1 MEKKMTCY
9 RTVSIGLVE
18 DDVYVCETCDGDTG
32 EYGLRYDS
40 FAEDSGPAQKDV
52 FLFVWFEYY
61 GSRKE
66 RAFFI
71 RDVFLHRIELTDEE
85 TGVVGSLGRDHEV
98 EAASQ
103 MLSLAHETIARQLE
117 AAGLSIHRDTFEKL
131 SREKLSPENLKASYA
146 RWRKE
151 EEEEKML
158 ADAEMVYSR
167 FPIKIR
173 ILPS

>member
-1 MEKKMTCY
+1 MEKIMTCY

-18 DDVYVCETCDGDTG
+18 DDVNVCETCDVDTG

-85 TGVVGSLGRDHEV
+85 TGVVGSPGRDHEV

-131 SREKLSPENLKASYA
+131 SRKKLSPDNLKASYA